1 MSAPVGR
8 REFFALEAGEYLER
22 LALLVGGAEPPG
34 ADELVRHA
42 RALRGAALMAGPP
55 GFSTAAGAIESTSK
69 ALRDQALTWTPDLAA
84 RLAHA
89 IEDCKSLLRRVREWT
104 DTDTQHCERIA
115 EQLETGPGSRDRRRS
130 GYGNAG
136 SSGLTAGVRTYV
148 AREAAAVAGSLD
160 QVADSIEGEPGRES
174 AEPLLQRLQPLRGLG
189 ALPGLAPLPELLETL
204 DLAIATTG
212 KSGAWSPLAGKAL
225 RAVGGA
231 LARMARDIAELGIPQ
246 HDSTEVVQ
254 AVELMRDAFLSEDD
268 VVGIA
273 SLFDPRDSA
282 PVVVRGSPPVPRVA
296 AGDAAIE
303 LVSLADRLRQAA
315 EQTRGHLPRSA
326 RTLQLQSLILALRGI
341 PLTPAVQQGT
351 GELFRRL
358 DREAMSG
365 RALKAPDTFAALLRE
380 AADLLAGAADAGG
393 TAALPDILAPL
404 VERLDR
410 MGGIADTDDVEIM
423 PIEALAPAPDDAVS
437 LPHGFPVPHVL
448 PDVVPIES
456 LLYSPV
462 PAAAPGFLPF
472 EQTFSTYFRLMREE
486 TDAAAGPIVPIESLA
501 PAEEE
506 LVPIQA
512 LLYRGRRAL
521 ERADLVRR
529 ELDHARRTQADLSGV
544 ETLIAELLDLVP
556 LALDAER

>member
-1 MSAPVGR
+1 MTAPVGR

-34 ADELVRHA
+34 AEELVRHA

-55 GFSTAAGAIESTSK
+55 GYATAAGAIESTSK
-69 ALRDQALTWTPDLAA
+69 ALRDQTLEWTPGLAE

-89 IEDCKSLLRRVREWT
+89 IEDCKGLLRRVREWT

-115 EQLETGPGSRDRRRS
+115 EQLETEPGSRDRRRG
-130 GYGNAG
+130 GYGGAG

-160 QVADSIEGEPGRES
+160 QVADAVEREPDRET

-189 ALPGLAPLPELLETL
+189 ALPGLSPLPELLETL

-225 RAVGGA
+225 RAVGAA

-254 AVELMRDAFLSEDD
+254 AAELMRDAFLAEDD
-268 VVGIA
+268 VVEIA
-273 SLFDPRDSA
+273 SLFDPSDRA
-282 PVVVRGSPPVPRVA
+282 PVVVRGSQPVPRVA

-326 RTLQLQSLILALRGI
+326 RTLQLQSLVLALRGI
-341 PLTPAVQQGT
+341 PLTPAVEQGA

-365 RALKAPDTFAALLRE
+365 RALKAPDRFAALLRE

-393 TAALPDILAPL
+393 TAALPEILSPL

-410 MGGIADTDDVEIM
+410 MGGIADTDELEIL
-423 PIEALAPAPDDAVS
+423 PIEALAPAPDAAVS
-437 LPHGFPVPHVL
+437 LPHVFPIPQVL
-448 PDVVPIES
+448 QDVVPIES

-462 PAAAPGFLPF
+462 PAAPGGLLPF
-472 EQTFSTYFRLMREE
+472 EQTFSTYFRLMQEE
-486 TDAAAGPIVPIESLA
+486 ADAAGGPIVPIESLA

-506 LVPIQA
+506 LVPIQS
-512 LLYRGRRAL
+512 LLYHGRRAL

-529 ELDHARRTQADLSGV
+529 ELDLARRTRADLIEM

-556 LALDAER
+556 LALDVER

>member
-1 MSAPVGR
+1 MTAPVGR

-22 LALLVGGAEPPG
+22 LALLVGGAEPP
-34 ADELVRHA
+34 AAEELVRHA

-55 GFSTAAGAIESTSK
+55 GYSTAAGAIESTSK
-69 ALRDQALTWTPDLAA
+69 AFRDQALDWTPGLAE

-89 IEDCKSLLRRVREWT
+89 IEDCKGLLRRVREWT

-115 EQLETGPGSRDRRRS
+115 EQLETEPGSRDRRR
-130 GYGNAG
+130 GYDRAAGN
-136 SSGLTAGVRTYV
+136 GLTAGVRTYV

-160 QVADSIEGEPGRES
+160 QVADAVERDPDRET

-189 ALPGLAPLPELLETL
+189 ALPGLSPLPELLETL

-225 RAVGGA
+225 RVVGAA

-254 AVELMRDAFLSEDD
+254 AAELMRDAFLAEDD
-268 VVGIA
+268 VVEIA
-273 SLFDPRDSA
+273 SLFASGDRT
-282 PVVVRGSPPVPRVA
+282 PVVVRGAPPVPRVA

-303 LVSLADRLRQAA
+303 MVSLADRLRQAA

-326 RTLQLQSLILALRGI
+326 RALQLQSLVLALRGS
-341 PLTPAVQQGT
+341 PCTPAVQQGT

-365 RALKAPDTFAALLRE
+365 RALKAPDAFAGLLRE

-393 TAALPDILAPL
+393 TAALPEILAPL

-410 MGGIADTDDVEIM
+410 MGGIADTDEVEIM
-423 PIEALAPAPDDAVS
+423 PIEALAPEPDRD
-437 LPHGFPVPHVL
+437 G
-448 PDVVPIES
+448 DVVPIES
-456 LLYSPV
+456 LLYSAV

-472 EQTFSTYFRLMREE
+472 EQTFSTYFRLMQQEA
-486 TDAAAGPIVPIESLA
+486 DAAGPIVPIESLA

-506 LVPIQA
+506 LVPIQS

-521 ERADLVRR
+521 ERADMVRR
-529 ELDHARRTQADLSGV
+529 ELDLARRTRADLSEM

-556 LALDAER
+556 LALDVER

>member
-1 MSAPVGR
+1 MTAPVGR

-22 LALLVGGAEPPG
+22 LALLVGGAEPPS
-34 ADELVRHA
+34 AEELVRHA

-55 GFSTAAGAIESTSK
+55 GYSTAAGAIEGTSK
-69 ALRDQALTWTPDLAA
+69 ALRDQALEWTPGLAE

-89 IEDCKSLLRRVREWT
+89 IEDCKGLLRRVREWT

-115 EQLETGPGSRDRRRS
+115 EQLETEPGTRDRRS
-130 GYGNAG
+130 GYGSAAG
-136 SSGLTAGVRTYV
+136 NGLTAGVRTYV
-148 AREAAAVAGSLD
+148 AREAAAVAGTLD
-160 QVADSIEGEPGRES
+160 QVADAIEAEPDQET

-189 ALPGLAPLPELLETL
+189 ALPGLSPLPELLETL

-225 RAVGGA
+225 RAVGAA

-254 AVELMRDAFLSEDD
+254 AAELMRDAFLAEDD
-268 VVGIA
+268 VVEIA
-273 SLFDPRDSA
+273 SLFAVGDRS
-282 PVVVRGSPPVPRVA
+282 PVAVRGAAPVPRVA

-326 RTLQLQSLILALRGI
+326 RALQLQSLVLALRGI
-341 PLTPAVQQGT
+341 PLTPAVQQGA

-365 RALKAPDTFAALLRE
+365 RALKAPDSFAALLRE
-380 AADLLAGAADAGG
+380 AADLLAGAADEGG
-393 TAALPDILAPL
+393 TAALPEILAPL

-410 MGGIADTDDVEIM
+410 MGGVADSDEVEIM
-423 PIEALAPAPDDAVS
+423 PIEALAPEPDRD
-437 LPHGFPVPHVL
+437 G
-448 PDVVPIES
+448 DVVPIES
-456 LLYSPV
+456 LLYTAV

-472 EQTFSTYFRLMREE
+472 EQTFSTYFRLMQEGA
-486 TDAAAGPIVPIESLA
+486 DAAAGPIVPIESLA
-501 PAEEE
+501 PAAEEDS
-506 LVPIQA
+506 VPIQS

-521 ERADLVRR
+521 ERADMVRR
-529 ELDHARRTQADLSGV
+529 ELDLARRTRADLDEM

-556 LALDAER
+556 LALDVER

>member
-1 MSAPVGR
+1 MTAPVGR

-22 LALLVGGAEPPG
+22 LALLVGGAQPPG
-34 ADELVRHA
+34 AEELVRHA

-69 ALRDQALTWTPDLAA
+69 ALRDEALTWSPELAE
-84 RLAHA
+84 RLARA
-89 IEDCKSLLRRVREWT
+89 IEDCKALLRRVREWT

-115 EQLETGPGSRDRRRS
+115 EQLETEPGSRDRRG
-130 GYGNAG
+130 GYGSAA

-160 QVADSIEGEPGRES
+160 QVADAVERDPAGET

-189 ALPGLAPLPELLETL
+189 ALPGLSPLPELLETL
-204 DLAIATTG
+204 DLAMATTG
-212 KSGAWSPLAGKAL
+212 KSGAWSPGAGKAL
-225 RAVGGA
+225 RAVGAA

-254 AVELMRDAFLSEDD
+254 AAELMRDAFLAEDD
-268 VVGIA
+268 VVEIG
-273 SLFDPRDSA
+273 SLFVAGDRTPM
-282 PVVVRGSPPVPRVA
+282 VLRGSPTVPRVA

-326 RTLQLQSLILALRGI
+326 RTLQLQSLVLALRGI
-341 PLTPAVQQGT
+341 PLTPVVEQGA

-365 RALKAPDTFAALLRE
+365 RALKAPDTFSALLRE

-393 TAALPDILAPL
+393 SAALPEILAPL
-404 VERLDR
+404 VNRLDR
-410 MGGIADTDDVEIM
+410 MGGLADTDAVEIM
-423 PIEALAPAPDDAVS
+423 PIEALAPEPDAEA
-437 LPHGFPVPHVL
+437 
-448 PDVVPIES
+448 DVVPIQS
-456 LLYSPV
+456 LLYAEV
-462 PAAAPGFLPF
+462 PSAPRGFLPF
-472 EQTFSTYFRLMREE
+472 EQTFSTYFRLMQQEA
-486 TDAAAGPIVPIESLA
+486 DAAAGPIVPIESLA

-506 LVPIQA
+506 LVPIQS

-521 ERADLVRR
+521 ERAEMVKR
-529 ELDHARRTQADLSGV
+529 ELDLARRTRTDLSGM

>member
-34 ADELVRHA
+34 AEELVRHA

-69 ALRDQALTWTPDLAA
+69 ALRDETLAWTPDLAG

-89 IEDCKSLLRRVREWT
+89 IEDCKALLRRVREWT

-115 EQLETGPGSRDRRRS
+115 ERLETEPGSRDRRG
-130 GYGNAG
+130 GYGSAG
-136 SSGLTAGVRTYV
+136 GSGLTAGVRTYV

-160 QVADSIEGEPGRES
+160 QVADAVEREPGSEA
-174 AEPLLQRLQPLRGLG
+174 AEALLQRLQPLRGLG

-204 DLAIATTG
+204 DLALATTG

-225 RAVGGA
+225 RAVGAA

-254 AVELMRDAFLSEDD
+254 AAELMRDAFLAEDD
-268 VVGIA
+268 VVEIA
-273 SLFDPRDSA
+273 SLFAAGDRA
-282 PVVVRGSPPVPRVA
+282 PVVVRGSPPVPQVA

-326 RTLQLQSLILALRGI
+326 RALQLQSLVLALRGI
-341 PLTPAVQQGT
+341 PLTPAVQHGA

-393 TAALPDILAPL
+393 TAALPEILAPL

-410 MGGIADTDDVEIM
+410 MGGVPETDALDIM
-423 PIEALAPAPDDAVS
+423 PIEALAPEPDGDA
-437 LPHGFPVPHVL
+437 
-448 PDVVPIES
+448 DVVPIQS
-456 LLYSPV
+456 LLYSAV

-472 EQTFSTYFRLMREE
+472 EQTFSTYFRLMREQA
-486 TDAAAGPIVPIESLA
+486 DAAAGPIVPIESLA

-506 LVPIQA
+506 LVPIQS

-529 ELDHARRTQADLSGV
+529 ELDLARRTRTDLSGV
-544 ETLIAELLDLVP
+544 EPLIAELLDLVP

>member
-22 LALLVGGAEPPG
+22 LALLVGGAEAPG
-34 ADELVRHA
+34 AEELVRHA

-55 GFSTAAGAIESTSK
+55 GYSTAAGAIESTSK
-69 ALRDQALTWTPDLAA
+69 ALRDQALSWTPDLAG
-84 RLAHA
+84 RLARA
-89 IEDCKSLLRRVREWT
+89 IEDCKSLLRRVREWS

-115 EQLETGPGSRDRRRS
+115 EQLETDAGRRDRRRG
-130 GYGNAG
+130 GYGRAEG
-136 SSGLTAGVRTYV
+136 SGLTAGVRTYV

-160 QVADSIEGEPGRES
+160 QVADAVELAPWNET

-189 ALPGLAPLPELLETL
+189 ALPGLSPLPELLETL
-204 DLAIATTG
+204 DLAVATTG

-225 RAVGGA
+225 RAVGAA

-254 AVELMRDAFLSEDD
+254 AAELLRDAFLGEED

-273 SLFDPRDSA
+273 SLFGPGDRA
-282 PVVVRGSPPVPRVA
+282 PMVVQGSPPVPRVA

-326 RTLQLQSLILALRGI
+326 RTLQLQSLVLALRGI
-341 PLTPAVQQGT
+341 PLTPAVQQGA
-351 GELFRRL
+351 GELFGRL

-365 RALKAPDTFAALLRE
+365 RALKAPDRFAALLRE

-393 TAALPDILAPL
+393 TAALPKILAPL

-410 MGGIADTDDVEIM
+410 MGGIAQTDDMEIM
-423 PIEALAPAPDDAVS
+423 PIEALAPEPDGDA
-437 LPHGFPVPHVL
+437 
-448 PDVVPIES
+448 DVVPIQS
-456 LLYSPV
+456 LLYTSV
-462 PAAAPGFLPF
+462 PAAASGLLPF
-472 EQTFSTYFRLMREE
+472 EQTFSTYFRLVQGGA
-486 TDAAAGPIVPIESLA
+486 DAAAGPIVPIESLA

-506 LVPIQA
+506 LVPIQS

-529 ELDHARRTQADLSGV
+529 ELDLARRTRADLSQMD
-544 ETLIAELLDLVP
+544 TLIAELLDLVP

>member
-1 MSAPVGR
+1 MTAPVGR

-34 ADELVRHA
+34 AEDLVRHA

-55 GFSTAAGAIESTSK
+55 GFSTAAGAIEGTCK
-69 ALRDQALTWTPDLAA
+69 ALRDQTVAWTPALAE

-89 IEDCKSLLRRVREWT
+89 IEDCKALLRKVREWT
-104 DTDTQHCERIA
+104 ETDTQRCERIA
-115 EQLETGPGSRDRRRS
+115 EQLETEPGTRERRR
-130 GYGNAG
+130 GYGSAAG
-136 SSGLTAGVRTYV
+136 GGLTAGVRTYV

-160 QVADSIEGEPGRES
+160 QVADAVELTPWNET

-189 ALPGLAPLPELLETL
+189 ALPGLSPLPELLETL

-225 RAVGGA
+225 RAVGAA

-254 AVELMRDAFLSEDD
+254 AAELLRDAFLAEED
-268 VVGIA
+268 VVEIA
-273 SLFDPRDSA
+273 SLFGPGDRA
-282 PVVVRGSPPVPRVA
+282 PVVVQGSPPVPRVA

-326 RTLQLQSLILALRGI
+326 RTLQLQSLVLALRGI
-341 PLTPAVQQGT
+341 PLTPAVQQGA
-351 GELFRRL
+351 GDLFHRL

-365 RALKAPDTFAALLRE
+365 RALKAPDRFAALLRE
-380 AADLLAGAADAGG
+380 AADLLAGAADEGG

-410 MGGIADTDDVEIM
+410 MGGIADTDEVEII
-423 PIEALAPAPDDAVS
+423 PIEALAPEPDGD
-437 LPHGFPVPHVL
+437 H
-448 PDVVPIES
+448 DVVPIES
-456 LLYSPV
+456 LLYTPV
-462 PAAAPGFLPF
+462 PAAASGLLPF
-472 EQTFSTYFRLMREE
+472 EQTFSTYFRLLQQEA
-486 TDAAAGPIVPIESLA
+486 DAAAGAVVPIESLA
-501 PAEEE
+501 PEAEED
-506 LVPIQA
+506 LVPIQS

-521 ERADLVRR
+521 ERADLIRR
-529 ELDHARRTQADLSGV
+529 ELDLARRTRADLSGV
-544 ETLIAELLDLVP
+544 EPLIAELLDLVP

>member
-1 MSAPVGR
+1 MTAPVGR

-22 LALLVGGAEPPG
+22 LALLVGGAMPPG
-34 ADELVRHA
+34 AEELVRHA

-69 ALRDQALTWTPDLAA
+69 ALRDEALTWSAELAE
-84 RLAHA
+84 RLARA
-89 IEDCKSLLRRVREWT
+89 IEDCKALLRRVREWT

-115 EQLETGPGSRDRRRS
+115 EQLETEPGSRDRRG
-130 GYGNAG
+130 GYGSAT

-160 QVADSIEGEPGRES
+160 QVADAVERDPAGET

-189 ALPGLAPLPELLETL
+189 ALPGLSPLPELLETL

-212 KSGAWSPLAGKAL
+212 KSGAWSPGAGKAL
-225 RAVGGA
+225 RAVGAA

-254 AVELMRDAFLSEDD
+254 AAELMRDAFLAEDD
-268 VVGIA
+268 VVEIG
-273 SLFDPRDSA
+273 SLFAAGDRTPM
-282 PVVVRGSPPVPRVA
+282 VLRGSPPVPRVA

-341 PLTPAVQQGT
+341 PLTPVVEQGA

-365 RALKAPDTFAALLRE
+365 RALKAPDTFSALLRE

-393 TAALPDILAPL
+393 SAVLPEILAPL
-404 VERLDR
+404 VDRLDR
-410 MGGIADTDDVEIM
+410 MGGLADTDAVEIM
-423 PIEALAPAPDDAVS
+423 PIEALAPAPDVEA
-437 LPHGFPVPHVL
+437 
-448 PDVVPIES
+448 DVVPIQS
-456 LLYSPV
+456 LLYTAV
-462 PAAAPGFLPF
+462 PSAPRGFLPF
-472 EQTFSTYFRLMREE
+472 EQTFSTYFRLLQQEA
-486 TDAAAGPIVPIESLA
+486 DAAAGPIVPIESLA

-506 LVPIQA
+506 LVPIQS

-521 ERADLVRR
+521 ERAEMVKR
-529 ELDHARRTQADLSGV
+529 ELDLARRTRTDLSGM

>member
-22 LALLVGGAEPPG
+22 LALLVGAAEPPG
-34 ADELVRHA
+34 AEELVRHA

-55 GFSTAAGAIESTSK
+55 GYSTAAGAIESTSK
-69 ALRDQALTWTPDLAA
+69 ALRDQALDWTPDLAE

-89 IEDCKSLLRRVREWT
+89 IEDCKGLLRRVREWT

-115 EQLETGPGSRDRRRS
+115 EQLETEPGSQDRRR
-130 GYGNAG
+130 GYRSAAGN
-136 SSGLTAGVRTYV
+136 GLTAGVRTYV

-160 QVADSIEGEPGRES
+160 QVADAIEGEPDRET

-189 ALPGLAPLPELLETL
+189 ALPGLSPLPELLETL

-225 RAVGGA
+225 RAVGAA

-254 AVELMRDAFLSEDD
+254 AAELMRDAFLAEDD
-268 VVGIA
+268 VVEIA
-273 SLFDPRDSA
+273 SLFAAGDRS
-282 PVVVRGSPPVPRVA
+282 PVAVRGAPPVPRVA

-326 RTLQLQSLILALRGI
+326 RALQLQSLVLALRGI
-341 PLTPAVQQGT
+341 PLTPVVQQGA

-365 RALKAPDTFAALLRE
+365 RALKAPDAFAALLRE

-393 TAALPDILAPL
+393 TAALPGILAPL

-410 MGGIADTDDVEIM
+410 MGGIADTDEMEIM
-423 PIEALAPAPDDAVS
+423 PIEALAPEPDRDR
-437 LPHGFPVPHVL
+437 
-448 PDVVPIES
+448 DVVPIES
-456 LLYSPV
+456 LLYSAV

-472 EQTFSTYFRLMREE
+472 EQTFSTYFRLMQNEA
-486 TDAAAGPIVPIESLA
+486 DAAAGPIVPIESLA
-501 PAEEE
+501 PAVEEE
-506 LVPIQA
+506 LVPIQS

-529 ELDHARRTQADLSGV
+529 ELDLARRTRADLIEM

-556 LALDAER
+556 LALDVER

>member
-1 MSAPVGR
+1 MTAPVGR

-34 ADELVRHA
+34 AEELVRHA

-55 GFSTAAGAIESTSK
+55 GYSTAAGAIESTSK
-69 ALRDQALTWTPDLAA
+69 ALRDEALSWTPALAE

-89 IEDCKSLLRRVREWT
+89 IEDCKGLLRRVREWT

-115 EQLETGPGSRDRRRS
+115 EQLETEPGSRDRRG
-130 GYGNAG
+130 GYGIGAG
-136 SSGLTAGVRTYV
+136 SGLTAGVRTYV

-160 QVADSIEGEPGRES
+160 QVADAVELEPWKET
-174 AEPLLQRLQPLRGLG
+174 AEALLQRLQPLRGLG
-189 ALPGLAPLPELLETL
+189 ALPGLSPLPELLETL
-204 DLAIATTG
+204 DLAVATSG

-225 RAVGGA
+225 RAVGAA

-254 AVELMRDAFLSEDD
+254 AAELMRDAFLAEDD
-268 VVGIA
+268 VVEIA
-273 SLFDPRDSA
+273 GLFDPRDRA

-303 LVSLADRLRQAA
+303 LVSVADRLRQAA

-326 RTLQLQSLILALRGI
+326 RALQLQSLVLALRGI
-341 PLTPAVQQGT
+341 PLTPAVQQGA

-365 RALKAPDTFAALLRE
+365 RALKSPDAFAALLRE
-380 AADLLAGAADAGG
+380 AADLLAGAADEGG
-393 TAALPDILAPL
+393 TAVLPEILAPL

-410 MGGIADTDDVEIM
+410 MGGVADTDELEIM
-423 PIEALAPAPDDAVS
+423 PIEALAPEPDGDA
-437 LPHGFPVPHVL
+437 
-448 PDVVPIES
+448 DVVPIQS
-456 LLYSPV
+456 LLYAEV
-462 PAAAPGFLPF
+462 PSGILPF
-472 EQTFSTYFRLMREE
+472 EQTFSTYFRLIREE
-486 TDAAAGPIVPIESLA
+486 ADAAAGPIVPIESLA
-501 PAEEE
+501 PVEEE
-506 LVPIQA
+506 LVPIQS

-521 ERADLVRR
+521 ERADMVRR
-529 ELDHARRTQADLSGV
+529 ELDLARRTRADLDEM

-556 LALDAER
+556 LALDVER

>member
-1 MSAPVGR
+1 MTAPVGR

-34 ADELVRHA
+34 AEELVRHA

-55 GFSTAAGAIESTSK
+55 GFSTAAGAIEGTCK
-69 ALRDQALTWTPDLAA
+69 ALRDQALAWTPALAE

-89 IEDCKSLLRRVREWT
+89 IEDCKALLRKVREWT
-104 DTDTQHCERIA
+104 ETDTQRCERIA
-115 EQLETGPGSRDRRRS
+115 EQLEAEPGTRERRR
-130 GYGNAG
+130 GYGNAAG
-136 SSGLTAGVRTYV
+136 GGLTAGVRTYV

-160 QVADSIEGEPGRES
+160 QVADAVELAPWNET

-189 ALPGLAPLPELLETL
+189 ALPGLSPLPELLETL

-212 KSGAWSPLAGKAL
+212 KAGAWSPLAGKAL
-225 RAVGGA
+225 RAVGAA

-254 AVELMRDAFLSEDD
+254 AAELLRDAFLAEQD
-268 VVGIA
+268 VVEIA
-273 SLFDPRDSA
+273 SLFGSGDRA
-282 PVVVRGSPPVPRVA
+282 PVVVQGSPPVPRVA

-326 RTLQLQSLILALRGI
+326 RTLQLQSLVLALRGI

-351 GELFRRL
+351 GELFHRL

-365 RALKAPDTFAALLRE
+365 RALKAPDRFAALLRE

-404 VERLDR
+404 VDRLDR
-410 MGGIADTDDVEIM
+410 MGGIADTDEVEII
-423 PIEALAPAPDDAVS
+423 PIEALAPEPDGD
-437 LPHGFPVPHVL
+437 L
-448 PDVVPIES
+448 DVVPIQS
-456 LLYSPV
+456 LLYTPV
-462 PAAAPGFLPF
+462 PAAAPGLLPF
-472 EQTFSTYFRLMREE
+472 EQTFSTYFRLVRE
-486 TDAAAGPIVPIESLA
+486 AADSAGGPIVPIESLA
-501 PAEEE
+501 PDAEED
-506 LVPIQA
+506 LVPIQS

-521 ERADLVRR
+521 ERADMVKR
-529 ELDHARRTQADLSGV
+529 ELDLARRTRTDLSGM

>member
-1 MSAPVGR
+1 MTAPVGR

-22 LALLVGGAEPPG
+22 LALLVGGSEPPG
-34 ADELVRHA
+34 AEELVRHA

-69 ALRDQALTWTPDLAA
+69 ALRDQALGWTPDLAE

-89 IEDCKSLLRRVREWT
+89 IEDCKALLRRVREWT

-115 EQLETGPGSRDRRRS
+115 ERLETEPGSRDRRR
-130 GYGNAG
+130 GYGSATG
-136 SSGLTAGVRTYV
+136 SGLTAGVRTYV

-160 QVADSIEGEPGRES
+160 QVADAVEREPGRET

-189 ALPGLAPLPELLETL
+189 ALPGLSPLPELLETL

-254 AVELMRDAFLSEDD
+254 AAELMRDAFLAEAD
-268 VVGIA
+268 VVEIA
-273 SLFDPRDSA
+273 SLFDPSDRA

-326 RTLQLQSLILALRGI
+326 RTLQLQSLVLALRGI
-341 PLTPAVQQGT
+341 PLTPAVEQGA

-393 TAALPDILAPL
+393 SAALPEILAPL

-410 MGGIADTDDVEIM
+410 MGGIADTDELEIM
-423 PIEALAPAPDDAVS
+423 PIEALAPEPHRDA
-437 LPHGFPVPHVL
+437 
-448 PDVVPIES
+448 DVVPIQS
-456 LLYSPV
+456 LLYAAV
-462 PAAAPGFLPF
+462 PPASRGFLPF
-472 EQTFSTYFRLMREE
+472 EQTFSTYFRLMQEE
-486 TDAAAGPIVPIESLA
+486 SDAAAGPIVSIESLA

-506 LVPIQA
+506 LVPIQS

-521 ERADLVRR
+521 ERADRVRQ
-529 ELDHARRTQADLSGV
+529 ELDRARRTQANLSDL
-544 ETLIAELLDLVP
+544 ENLIAELLDLVP

>member
-34 ADELVRHA
+34 AEELVRHA

-69 ALRDQALTWTPDLAA
+69 ALRDEALTWTPELAG
-84 RLAHA
+84 RLGHA
-89 IEDCKSLLRRVREWT
+89 IEDCKALLRRVREWT

-115 EQLETGPGSRDRRRS
+115 EQLESEPGSRDRRY
-130 GYGNAG
+130 GYGSAA
-136 SSGLTAGVRTYV
+136 STGLTAGVRTYV

-160 QVADSIEGEPGRES
+160 QVADAVEREPERET

-189 ALPGLAPLPELLETL
+189 ALPGLSPLPELLETL
-204 DLAIATTG
+204 DLAVATTG
-212 KSGAWSPLAGKAL
+212 KAGTWSPLAGKAL
-225 RAVGGA
+225 RAVGAA

-254 AVELMRDAFLSEDD
+254 AAELMRDAFLAEDD
-268 VVGIA
+268 VVEIA
-273 SLFDPRDSA
+273 SLFAAGDRT
-282 PVVVRGSPPVPRVA
+282 PVVLRGSPPAPRVA

-326 RTLQLQSLILALRGI
+326 RALQLQSLVLALRGI
-341 PLTPAVQQGT
+341 PLTPAVQQGA

-365 RALKAPDTFAALLRE
+365 RALKSPDTFAALLRE

-393 TAALPDILAPL
+393 TAALPGILAPL
-404 VERLDR
+404 VDRLDR
-410 MGGIADTDDVEIM
+410 MGGIADTDEMEIM
-423 PIEALAPAPDDAVS
+423 PIEALAPAPDGD
-437 LPHGFPVPHVL
+437 G
-448 PDVVPIES
+448 DVVPIES
-456 LLYSPV
+456 LLYSVV
-462 PAAAPGFLPF
+462 PATAPGFLPF
-472 EQTFSTYFRLMREE
+472 EQTFSTYFRLLREDA
-486 TDAAAGPIVPIESLA
+486 DAAAGPIVPIESLA

-506 LVPIQA
+506 LVPIES

-529 ELDHARRTQADLSGV
+529 ELDRARRARADLI
-544 ETLIAELLDLVP
+544 EMDTLIAELLDLVP
-556 LALDAER
+556 LALDGER